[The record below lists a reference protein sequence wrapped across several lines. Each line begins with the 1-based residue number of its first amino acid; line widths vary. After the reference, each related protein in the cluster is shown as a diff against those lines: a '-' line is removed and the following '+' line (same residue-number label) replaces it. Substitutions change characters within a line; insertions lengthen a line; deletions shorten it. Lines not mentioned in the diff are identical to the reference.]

1 MICRAYVLLGKLFY
15 RLKNITSHKY
25 ADTVNIELLKPTLY
39 NLKRIQR
46 PYEEI
51 FKQVCFRWKTL

>member
-51 FKQVCFRWKTL
+51 FKQVCFR